1 MSINTSKVSQT
12 QERLM
17 TAIGEAVRLHTMT
30 SPMLLEDIVGVMAF
44 AVGGAIAQ
52 TDRRLTKSE
61 LRKMAIANIDNGIAA
76 VLGGNAASGSII
88 LPN

>member
-1 MSINTSKVSQT
+1 MSITTMKVSES

-17 TAIGEAVRLHTMT
+17 TAIGNAVQSHTMT
-30 SPMLLEDIVGVMAF
+30 SPMLLEEIVGVLAF

-61 LRKMAIANIDNGIAA
+61 LRQMAIANIDNGIAA
-76 VLGGNAASGSII
+76 VLGSGSPGTIL

>member
-1 MSINTSKVSQT
+1 MTINTVKVSES

-17 TAIGEAVRLHTMT
+17 NAIGEAVRLHTMT
-30 SPMLLEDIVGVMAF
+30 SPMLLEEIVGVLAF

-61 LRKMAIANIDNGIAA
+61 LRRMAIANIDNGITAI
-76 VLGGNAASGSII
+76 LGSGSGSII